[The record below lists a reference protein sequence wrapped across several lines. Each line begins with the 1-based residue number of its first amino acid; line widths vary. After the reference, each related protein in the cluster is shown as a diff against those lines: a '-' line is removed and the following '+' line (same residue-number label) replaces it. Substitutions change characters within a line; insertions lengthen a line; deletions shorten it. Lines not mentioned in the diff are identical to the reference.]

1 MAPRIFISSVSY
13 ELASARQLVANALTR
28 LGYEPVWQ
36 DIFGTESGDLRQ
48 MLRDKIDGC
57 HGLIHLVG
65 FGYGAEPSTPEPEFG
80 RVSYTQF
87 EFLYARA
94 RGKKTW
100 LIFADEG
107 CTRDHPIAELD
118 LPPESDHPDPAGYQA
133 ERRALQET
141 WRKRWL
147 REGHLQHGAATD
159 SDLELRVERLKDEFS
174 LLRRAFQEWQRNVTV
189 ILVGIAALVLLSIGI
204 GWYFA
209 AQQRDAVEK
218 IPEEVVEQTTKKVE
232 QAIEQ
237 SMERAVQAL
246 IQPAILADRIRQEI
260 AAAAEKKIMALPDK
274 GSGKLIAQIE
284 TERDLALGRVDDLI
298 KLIQAELKDGASPIF
313 QRAIDIFQKEG
324 TEETLVY
331 LDSRRPATLDTARR
345 HAEQAKSAQA
355 RATAEKEQRNKALQ
369 ALVLEAELRETR
381 LEWEDALRA
390 REQIAEIAPD
400 WFAARNLLG
409 KLLYTLGRYGAAEPH
424 WRAAVKLADGPSEES
439 GALNNLASLL
449 QDTNRT
455 AEAEPLMRRAL
466 ALSDQGEG
474 AEDRAFA
481 RNLNNLANF
490 LQNTNRPAEAE
501 PLLRRALVILERTQ
515 GTESPEVAMSVNNL
529 AQLLQT
535 TNRLSEAEPLLRR
548 TLALLEKSP
557 EDQQYRFATG
567 LNNLAHLLQIT
578 NRQVEAE
585 PLMRWALVIAE
596 KTLGPQH
603 PQVAL
608 NLNNLANLLQNSNRM
623 REAEP
628 LMRRAL
634 AINELSLGADH
645 PQVAL
650 TLNNLAQLL
659 QDTNRLWEA
668 EPLMRRALAIDV
680 QSRGADHPSVGIKLG
695 NLANL
700 LRATKRFSEAEP
712 LMREALVIF
721 EKSLGPKDPQVSR
734 ALNNLAQLLQATG
747 RVPESVPLLRR
758 CCEIQH
764 QFGRDTGFEHPHTR
778 TLVSYYRAALQAR
791 KLPADEIEA
800 RVKETTTSQE
810 PLKPIV
816 PEVARLLGPAAPV
829 ADALAALDKQYK
841 IDGKPAVYF
850 LAPDQP
856 IAPHLADLLRPS
868 PDSLNAAGLDAYRN
882 HADAD
887 AVVFFE
893 ETLKLVARDQETAQ
907 PSFLTRI
914 SRAAALRELGDVK
927 QAADELRSL
936 LKDVDENPETPHVTK
951 GRCRYQLALCDWLL
965 GDREQAL
972 RGTEEA
978 LRIFGEAPPEDPQ
991 VVSVRKITEK
1001 LLVSLRNNK
1010 PPPPLPKGDPSAAL
1024 AKARVRYQARV
1035 ALANLGLTE
1044 PAVPLLDQL
1053 LGPAK
1058 PAQQVFESLDR
1069 QYREQGKPAIWFL
1082 PLSEPISPHL
1092 DELLGPPKH

>member
-204 GWYFA
+204 GWYVA

-218 IPEEVVEQTTKKVE
+218 IPEEVAEQTTKKVE

-246 IQPAILADRIRQEI
+246 TQPAILADRIRQEI

-381 LEWEDALRA
+381 LEWEDALKA

-481 RNLNNLANF
+481 RNLNNLANL
-490 LQNTNRPAEAE
+490 LQNTNRLAEAE
-501 PLLRRALVILERTQ
+501 PLLRRALAILERTQ
-515 GTESPEVAMSVNNL
+515 GTENPEVAMSLNNL
-529 AQLLQT
+529 AELLRT
-535 TNRLSEAEPLLRR
+535 RSRLSEAEPLMRR
-548 TLALLEKSP
+548 TLAILEEFP
-557 EDQQYRFATG
+557 ENQQSRFATG
-567 LNNLAHLLQIT
+567 LNNFAQLLQAT
-578 NRQVEAE
+578 GRSEEAE
-585 PLMRWALVIAE
+585 QLMRQALVILE
-596 KTLGPQH
+596 KSLGPQH
-603 PQVAL
+603 PQVAVSL
-608 NLNNLANLLQNSNRM
+608 ISLAHVLQNSNRM
-623 REAEP
+623 AEAEP

-634 AINELSLGADH
+634 DISEQSFGTEH
-645 PQVAL
+645 PQVAAE
-650 TLNNLAQLL
+650 LNNLAQLL
-659 QDTNRLWEA
+659 QDTNRLAEA
-668 EPLMRRALAIDV
+668 EPLMRRALSID
-680 QSRGADHPSVGIKLG
+680 QKSFGADHPSVGIKLS

-700 LRATKRFSEAEP
+700 LRATNRFTEAEP

-721 EKSLGPKDPQVSR
+721 EKSLGAKDPQVSL

-850 LAPDQP
+850 LTPDQP

-868 PDSLNAAGLDAYRN
+868 ADSLIAAAASASRGGAEADAAVLYEESLKLLADDGEGSQVSLTTRMNLAASLRKLGAVEKARDALRHLITELDA
-882 HADAD
+882 DP
-887 AVVFFE
+887 
-893 ETLKLVARDQETAQ
+893 VATSLIQA
-907 PSFLTRI
+907 
-914 SRAAALRELGDVK
+914 RARL
-927 QAADELRSL
+927 
-936 LKDVDENPETPHVTK
+936 
-951 GRCRYQLALCDWLL
+951 QLALCEWSLE
-965 GDREQAL
+965 DREAAQRAA
-972 RGTEEA
+972 EEA
-978 LRIFGEAPPEDPQ
+978 LSGFAKSPANDPA
-991 VVSVRKITEK
+991 VATLTKVTEQILAELK
-1001 LLVSLRNNK
+1001 GNK
-1010 PPPPLPKGDPSAAL
+1010 PPPPLPKGDPSAVL
-1024 AKARVRYQARV
+1024 ANARVRYQARV

-1053 LGPAK
+1053 LGPARPTK
-1058 PAQQVFESLDR
+1058 EVFQTLDR
-1069 QYREQGKPAIWFL
+1069 QYREQGKSAIWFL

-1092 DELLGPPKH
+1092 DELLGPERH

>member
-1 MAPRIFISSVSY
+1 MAPRIFISSVSR

-57 HGLIHLVG
+57 QGLIHLVG
-65 FGYGAEPSTPEPEFG
+65 FGYGAEPSTLEPEFG

-107 CTRDHPIAELD
+107 CTRDHSIAELD

-133 ERRALQET
+133 ERRALQEA

-174 LLRRAFQEWQRNVTV
+174 LLRRAFQEWQRNVML
-189 ILVGIAALVLLSIGI
+189 ILLGIAALVLLSMGI
-204 GWYFA
+204 GWYVSGK
-209 AQQRDAVEK
+209 QQEAVEK
-218 IPEEVVEQTTKKVE
+218 IPEKVAEKTSEKVE
-232 QAIEQ
+232 QVIEHA
-237 SMERAVQAL
+237 MEKAVRALA
-246 IQPAILADRIRQEI
+246 QPAILADRIRQEI
-260 AAAAEKKIMALPDK
+260 AAAAEKKIMSLPDK

-284 TERDLALGRVDDLI
+284 AERDLALGRVDDLI

-324 TEETLVY
+324 TEETLAY
-331 LDSRRPATLDTARR
+331 LESRRTATLETARR

-381 LEWEDALRA
+381 LEWEDALKL
-390 REQIAEIAPD
+390 REQIAETAPD

-409 KLLYTLGRYGAAEPH
+409 KLLYTLGRFPAAEPH

-481 RNLNNLANF
+481 RNLNNLANL
-490 LQNTNRPAEAE
+490 LQNTNRLAEAE
-501 PLLRRALVILERTQ
+501 PLLRRALAILERTQ
-515 GTESPEVAMSVNNL
+515 GTETPEIAMSLNNL
-529 AQLLQT
+529 AELLRT

-548 TLALLEKSP
+548 SLALLEKGP
-557 EDQQYRFATG
+557 EDQQSRFAVG
-567 LNNLAHLLQIT
+567 LNNLAQLLQAT
-578 NRQVEAE
+578 GRLEEAE
-585 PLMRWALVIAE
+585 PLMRQALVILE
-596 KTLGPQH
+596 KSLGSQH
-603 PQVAL
+603 PQVAMSL
-608 NLNNLANLLQNSNRM
+608 NSLANLLQNSNRM
-623 REAEP
+623 EEAEP
-628 LMRRAL
+628 LMRRAV
-634 AINELSLGADH
+634 AINEQSFGADH
-645 PQVAL
+645 PQVAIA
-650 TLNNLAQLL
+650 LNNLAQLL
-659 QDTNRLWEA
+659 QDTNRLAAA
-668 EPLMRRALAIDV
+668 EPLMRRALAIDEK
-680 QSRGADHPSVGIKLG
+680 SYGADHPSVGIKLS

-700 LRATKRFSEAEP
+700 LRATNRFAQAEP

-721 EKSLGPKDPQVSR
+721 EKSQGPKDPQVSL
-734 ALNNLAQLLQATG
+734 ALNNLAQLLQATD
-747 RVPESVPLLRR
+747 RFPESVPLLRR

-764 QFGRDTGFEHPHTR
+764 QFGRDAGFEHPHTR
-778 TLVSYYRAALQAR
+778 TLVGYYRAALQASR
-791 KLPADEIEA
+791 LPPEEIEA

-810 PLKPIV
+810 PLKPMV
-816 PEVARLLGPAAPV
+816 PEVARLLGPAQSV
-829 ADALAALDKQYK
+829 ADALAALDRQYK
-841 IDGKPAVYF
+841 ADGKPAIYF

-856 IAPHLADLLRPS
+856 LAPHLGELLRPS
-868 PDSLNAAGLDAYRN
+868 ADSLNAAATSASRRGAE
-882 HADAD
+882 AD
-887 AVVFFE
+887 AVVLCE
-893 ETLKLVARDQETAQ
+893 ESLKLLASDADQSQQSLTTRMNLAASLRKLGAVEKARDM
-907 PSFLTRI
+907 LRGLI
-914 SRAAALRELGDVK
+914 SELEANPV
-927 QAADELRSL
+927 ATSL
-936 LKDVDENPETPHVTK
+936 ILS
-951 GRCRYQLALCDWLL
+951 RCRLQLALCEWGL
-965 GDREQAL
+965 GDREAAQRAA
-972 RGTEEA
+972 EEA
-978 LRIFGEAPPEDPQ
+978 LNGFAKSPAGDPAIATLTK
-991 VVSVRKITEK
+991 VTEQILAELK
-1001 LLVSLRNNK
+1001 NNK
-1010 PPPPLPKGDPSAAL
+1010 PPPPSPKGDPIAVL
-1024 AKARVRYQARV
+1024 ADARVRYQARV
-1035 ALANLGLTE
+1035 ALANLGLNQ
-1044 PAVPLLDQL
+1044 PAAPLLDPL

-1058 PAQQVFESLDR
+1058 PTKEVFEALDR

-1092 DELLGPPKH
+1092 DELLGPAKH